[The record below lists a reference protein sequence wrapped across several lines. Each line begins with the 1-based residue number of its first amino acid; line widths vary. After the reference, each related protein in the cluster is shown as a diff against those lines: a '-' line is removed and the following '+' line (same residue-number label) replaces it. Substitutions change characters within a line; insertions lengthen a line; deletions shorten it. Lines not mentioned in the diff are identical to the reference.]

1 MDLHFSRQNGELD
14 AIIDDLIGR
23 VGVYHPGIVR
33 EMIISALKAGQE
45 NDYLADLKLMRTTMK
60 EMRYTNKIFGPY
72 RDRKKVTIFGSAR
85 TQSDEPIYR
94 KCVAFSRMLAERG
107 YMAITGGGGGI
118 MQAGNE
124 GAGAENSFAV
134 NIRLPFEQETN
145 PVMEKSKNVI
155 VYKYFFNRK
164 VAFLKEAQAVALFPG
179 GFGTLDEAME
189 TLTLIQTGKNPPI
202 PLVLIDDDEGEYWE
216 KILEFMKDILLRKG
230 LISGEDFSLFSIT
243 RDPAEAVRIIDDF
256 YRVYH
261 SMRFV
266 RNTLAIRL
274 NHPLTPEEIDT
285 LSHEFGEIIEPGSR
299 LEQRDALPEE
309 KDQPDIMHLPRLTF
323 EFNHFSYGLLKAFI
337 RRINSFYIKESF
349 PGSLGGG

>member
-1 MDLHFSRQNGELD
+1 MQLNFSRTNKELD
-14 AIIDDLIGR
+14 ELIDTLMSKT
-23 VGVYHPGIVR
+23 GVHHPEMIR

-60 EMRYTNKIFGPY
+60 EMRYTNKVFGPF

-85 TQSDEPIYR
+85 TEPSEPIYQ
-94 KCVAFSRMLAERG
+94 KCVTFSRMLAERG

-155 VYKYFFNRK
+155 TYKYFFNRK
-164 VAFLKEAQAVALFPG
+164 VAFLKEAHAVVLFPG

-189 TLTLIQTGKNPPI
+189 TLTLMQTGKNPPM
-202 PLVLIDDDEGEYWE
+202 PLILIDDDKGDYWE
-216 KILEFMKDILLRKG
+216 IWLDFVKKSLLKKG

-243 RDPAEAVRIIDDF
+243 RDPAEAVQMIDDF
-256 YRVYH
+256 YKVYH
-261 SMRFV
+261 SSRFIK
-266 RNTLAIRL
+266 NTLIFRL
-274 NHPLTPEEIDT
+274 NKTLTEEQVETLQSEFNEIIADGTCLKLCGPFPEE
-285 LSHEFGEIIEPGSR
+285 
-299 LEQRDALPEE
+299 A
-309 KDQPDIMHLPRLTF
+309 DQPDLLEMPRLAL
-323 EFNHFSYGLLKAFI
+323 EFNHRSYGLLKAFI
-337 RRINSFYIKESF
+337 RRINSFA
-349 PGSLGGG
+349 